1 MGVYL
6 KGQREPGED
15 SLGEPRVLE
24 AATGEHHRQAPGRP
38 ARPLDQLDAGAD
50 ERGVEARRHDRG
62 RCTRE
67 DVGSERTPQR
77 AQIDLGDRACRVE
90 IERVR
95 RRVRRGPAGGVVE
108 RERNLP
114 LVARQPAAEGER
126 ARRVEGAPGAV
137 RARGVEAGLE
147 EAAHDGRCPARSR
160 GTAGAARAARPG
172 RRRRAPRARSATA
185 RGRRGRRRR
194 ARAGGTWRAARR
206 CRARRGAAPR
216 PRPCRPSRARC
227 RPRRARAR
235 GRRGRARPSP
245 RRRARGGAAPRRAGR
260 RGRRRARGRSGSRIQ
275 RVEVA
280 GDGLGVSA
288 RNASRRAMA
297 ASNAA

>member
-38 ARPLDQLDAGAD
+38 ARALDQLDAGAD

-62 RCTRE
+62 RCTRD
-67 DVGSERTPQR
+67 DVGSERAPQR

-147 EAAHDGRCPARSR
+147 EAAHDGQLARR
-160 GTAGAARAARPG
+160 DRAEQREPLERRVRAEGVEQRRERDPPRLADGAVAAGERE
-172 RRRRAPRARSATA
+172 RR
-185 RGRRGRRRR
+185 
-194 ARAGGTWRAARR
+194 TWRAARR
-206 CRARRGAAPR
+206 YRARRGAAPR
-216 PRPCRPSRARC
+216 PRRCRPSRARC

-260 RGRRRARGRSGSRIQ
+260 RGRRRARGRSGSRDT
-275 RVEVA
+275 A
-280 GDGLGVSA
+280 GGG
-288 RNASRRAMA
+288 RRRRPRA
-297 ASNAA
+297 